1 MASLRAQITNINQI
15 RTSFQQVGTKSTGRV
30 GLTNR
35 AYEGKS
41 IQDSPI
47 QLLPRQD
54 IRSAQAS
61 IQQRPGTELQA
72 VLCSALQIEGN
83 IAVVWRDTHILC
95 IGSQRLLA
103 LLHATELR
111 SVLDSTSNSRKFLLL
126 A

>member
-1 MASLRAQITNINQI
+1 MKRAQITNINQI
-15 RTSFQQVGTKSTGRV
+15 QTSFQQVGTKSTGRV
-30 GLTNR
+30 GLTSR

-47 QLLPRQD
+47 QPLPRQD
-54 IRSAQAS
+54 IRSALSS

-83 IAVVWRDTHILC
+83 NTAVVRRDTHILC
-95 IGSQRLLA
+95 IGSQWLLA

-111 SVLDSTSNSRKFLLL
+111 SVLRSTSNSRKFLFLG
-126 A
+126 